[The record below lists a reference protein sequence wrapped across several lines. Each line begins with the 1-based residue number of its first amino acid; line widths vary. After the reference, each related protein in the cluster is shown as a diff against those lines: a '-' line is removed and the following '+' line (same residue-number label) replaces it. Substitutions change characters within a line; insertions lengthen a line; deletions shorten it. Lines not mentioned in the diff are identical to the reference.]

1 MRILII
7 DQMHDSIVPL
17 LEEKGHEVHF
27 QPDIDRNGILKILH
41 NYEGLVIRSKTPID
55 KPLLER
61 GVRLKFVA
69 RAGAGL
75 DNIDL
80 DYLEKNAIALY
91 AAPEGNKDAVAE
103 HALGMLL
110 ALFNHLIQSDSQ
122 IRNGIWDREG
132 NRGEELCGKTVGIF
146 GFGNM
151 GTAFAERLKGF
162 GVQVLAYD
170 KYKTGYGNQYV
181 QECSF
186 ETLMEKADVLSIHV
200 PLTEETRGFFT
211 TEVING
217 FRKPFY
223 LINTARGEVISFDTL
238 NKALQKGKLKGAALD
253 VLEKEKLNALTPNE
267 KSSFELLKTHKQVLF
282 SPHVA
287 GWSRESYIKINE
299 VLAAKIGDQ
308 WTG

>member
-7 DQMHDSIVPL
+7 DQMHESIVPL
-17 LEEKGHEVHF
+17 LEEKGHVVHYR
-27 QPDIDRNGILKILH
+27 PDIDRNGILKILH
-41 NYEGLVIRSKTPID
+41 SYEGLVIRSKTPID

-61 GVRLKFVA
+61 GGALKFVA

-80 DYLEKNAIALY
+80 AYLEQNTIALY

-122 IRNGIWDREG
+122 IRKGIWDREG

-151 GTAFAERLKGF
+151 GAAFAQRLTGF
-162 GVQVLAYD
+162 GVKVLAYD
-170 KYKTGYGNQYV
+170 KYKKGFGNEFV

-186 ETLMEKADVLSIHV
+186 KTIQEKADILSIHV

-211 TEVING
+211 SEIIQG
-217 FRKPFY
+217 FHKPFY
-223 LINTARGEVISFDTL
+223 LINTARGEVVSFDTL
-238 NKALQKGKLKGAALD
+238 NEALHNGKLKGAALD
-253 VLEKEKLNALTPNE
+253 VLEKEKLQALTPLE
-267 KSSFELLKTHKQVLF
+267 KRSFERLTSFKQVLF

-287 GWSRESYIKINE
+287 GWSRESYQKINE
-299 VLAAKIGDQ
+299 VLVAKIAGQ
-308 WTG
+308 WDG

>member
-1 MRILII
+1 
-7 DQMHDSIVPL
+7 
-17 LEEKGHEVHF
+17 
-27 QPDIDRNGILKILH
+27 
-41 NYEGLVIRSKTPID
+41 
-55 KPLLER
+55 
-61 GVRLKFVA
+61 
-69 RAGAGL
+69 
-75 DNIDL
+75 
-80 DYLEKNAIALY
+80 
-91 AAPEGNKDAVAE
+91 
-103 HALGMLL
+103 
-110 ALFNHLIQSDSQ
+110 
-122 IRNGIWDREG
+122 
-132 NRGEELCGKTVGIF
+132 
-146 GFGNM
+146 M

-170 KYKTGYGNQYV
+170 KYKTGFGNQYV

-200 PLTEETRGFFT
+200 PLTEETKGFFT

-238 NKALQKGKLKGAALD
+238 NKALQNGKLKGAALD

-267 KSSFELLKTHKQVLF
+267 KKAFELLKTHKKVLF

-287 GWSRESYIKINE
+287 GWSGESYIKINE

>member
-27 QPDIDRNGILKILH
+27 RPDIDRNGILKILH
-41 NYEGLVIRSKTPID
+41 DYEGLVIRSKTPID

-110 ALFNHLIQSDSQ
+110 ALFNHFIQSDRQ

-151 GTAFAERLKGF
+151 GAAFAQRLKGF

-170 KYKTGYGNQYV
+170 KYKKGFGNGFV
-181 QECSF
+181 EECSF
-186 ETLMEKADVLSIHV
+186 ETIQEKADVLSIHV
-200 PLTEETRGFFT
+200 PLTEETKGFFT

-238 NKALQKGKLKGAALD
+238 NKALQNGKLKGAALD
-253 VLEKEKLNALTPNE
+253 VLEKEKLNALTPYE
-267 KSSFELLKTHKQVLF
+267 KKAFELLKTHKKVLF

-287 GWSRESYIKINE
+287 GWSGESYIKINE

>member
-17 LEEKGHEVHF
+17 LEEKGHEVHYR
-27 QPDIDRNGILKILH
+27 PDIDRAGILKTIH

-61 GVRLKFVA
+61 GGQLKFVA

-75 DNIDL
+75 DNIDI
-80 DYLEKNAIALY
+80 DYLKKNAIALY

-110 ALFNHLIQSDSQ
+110 ALFNHFIQSDSQ

-170 KYKTGYGNQYV
+170 KYKKGFGDEFV

-186 ETLMEKADVLSIHV
+186 ETLMEKSDVLSIHV

-211 TEVING
+211 KEVIDG

-238 NKALQKGKLKGAALD
+238 NKALQSGKLKGAALD
-253 VLEKEKLNALTPNE
+253 VLEKEKLHALTPDE
-267 KSSFELLKTHKQVLF
+267 KKAFDLLKIHKQVLF

-308 WTG
+308 WSG